1 MGAGIAAGT
10 GAGVDSKATVPAAL
24 LLDLNG
30 VLYDEG
36 GVVGGAVAT
45 VAEARRRGLA
55 VRYVTNTA
63 TRHHDTLQRELQ
75 AMGFAVEAGELF
87 TAPLAALGWLQRQQ
101 RQPFCLVHEAIAPLY
116 APLAGNRPDCVLI
129 GDARDQL
136 SYANLSRALEL
147 LLEGAPLIGIG
158 MNRRFREGGR
168 WLLDAGAFIRALE
181 YGAGCSAT
189 VMGKPAPAFY
199 RELVQSLGLPPERC
213 LMVGDDVE
221 ADVAGAMACG
231 LQAAL
236 VQTGKYR
243 PSDQALLPPGAG
255 LLSDIR
261 GLEELLGW

>member
-1 MGAGIAAGT
+1 MTADTGPAGAAA
-10 GAGVDSKATVPAAL
+10 PAAL

-30 VLYDEG
+30 VLYDDD
-36 GVVGGAVAT
+36 GVVEGAVET

-55 VRYVTNTA
+55 IRFVTNTA
-63 TRHHDTLQRELQ
+63 TRHHDSLRGELL
-75 AMGFAVEAGELF
+75 AMGIQVEDGELF
-87 TAPLAALGWLQRQQ
+87 TAPLAALGWLRRQG
-101 RQPFCLVHEAIAPLY
+101 RRPFCLVHEAIAPLY
-116 APLAGNRPDCVLI
+116 APLGGARPDCVLL

-136 SYANLSRALEL
+136 SYANLNRALEL

-181 YGAGCSAT
+181 YGAGCTAL
-189 VMGKPAPAFY
+189 VMGKPSPDFY
-199 RELVQSLGLPPERC
+199 RELVQSLGVPAGQC

-221 ADVAGAMACG
+221 ADVAAAVACG

-243 PSDQALLPPGAG
+243 PSDQPLLPPGAG
-255 LLSDIR
+255 LIR
-261 GLEELLGW
+261 DVSALGELMGW